1 MNFSNVVKESSSK
14 IKPKSLIID
23 FSCVPFVDITGV
35 QTIKEVISLM
45 KENDIHVYLTS
56 CSRQIIQMFIKTKF
70 FDFYSSK
77 FISETNHDAVVSAI
91 KYLNLKVFSK

>member
-1 MNFSNVVKESSSK
+1 MKEDSLSK

-23 FSCVPFVDITGV
+23 FSCVPFVDVTWV
-35 QTIKEVISLM
+35 QTIKIIHLT
-45 KENDIHVYLTS
+45 KENDVNVYLTS
-56 CSRQIIQMFIKTKF
+56 CSVQIIEMFFKTKF

-91 KYLNLKVFSK
+91 KYLNLKNFLKSKQLRQ